1 MRAATTC
8 ILACVMVLAAATGCD
23 KKPDAASL
31 AATAAASGARAVP
44 IVVDNKGFTPSSV
57 DVKKGE
63 KVQLIFTRTSAETCA
78 TEVDFPEINLK
89 KELPLNKAVAVD
101 VPTDT
106 ARTLA
111 FQCGMGMYKSKLVIN

>member
-1 MRAATTC
+1 MRAATRC
-8 ILACVMVLAAATGCD
+8 ILAYVVVLAAFGCD
-23 KKPDAASL
+23 KKPDASE
-31 AATAAASGARAVP
+31 AATTAAAAGARAVP
-44 IVVDNKGFTPSSV
+44 IAVDNKGFTPSSV

-78 TEVDFPEINLK
+78 TEVVFPEINLK

-101 VPTDT
+101 VPTDA